1 MYDSVPLGALGSMAF
16 LAAGFASAGLS
27 YAFIKIGWRFGLLH
41 HPGPGRLHNTPV
53 VRLGGMAILPAALFA
68 LLATSENP
76 HQLFGISVCAVA
88 IAGVGL
94 ADDIFDIPPLAK
106 LAGQCLVAIAAVIFG
121 VQILAVS
128 NPLGGVIELGFW
140 LGAVVSV
147 IWLVG
152 MMNAI
157 NLLDGLD
164 GLAPGVVLVAALI
177 MALLSA
183 QLGNPAL
190 VLFGLAL
197 AGAVAGFLPFN
208 AYKAKLIL
216 GDSGSNLLGFMIG
229 ALAVLGQ
236 AKIGTALLVLGIPI
250 LDVAWTIVRR
260 QRSGRGI
267 TSRDTEHLHHR
278 LIDAGLTRPQ
288 VSAVYVLLCAAFG
301 ASALL
306 LDRAEKLIALAALSV
321 LTAGLLFVS
330 YKRSPNNR
338 R

>member
-1 MYDSVPLGALGSMAF
+1 MFDAAPFAALVAVAF
-16 LAAGFASAGLS
+16 IAAGIASAGLS
-27 YAFIKIGWRFGLLH
+27 YATIKVGWRFGLLH
-41 HPGPGRLHNTPV
+41 HPGPGRSHNTPV
-53 VRLGGMAILPAALFA
+53 VRLGGLAILPAALFA
-68 LLATSENP
+68 MLLTSDDPRQLIGFSICAT
-76 HQLFGISVCAVA
+76 A

-94 ADDIFDIPPLAK
+94 ADDFFDIPPMAK
-106 LAGQCLVAIAAVIFG
+106 LAGQCAVAIAAVMFG
-121 VQILAVS
+121 VQILVVS
-128 NPLGGVIELGFW
+128 NPLGGVLELPFP
-140 LGAVVSV
+140 LGAAVSV

-164 GLAPGVVLVAALI
+164 GLAPGVVLVSALI

-183 QLGNPAL
+183 QLGNSAL
-190 VLFGLAL
+190 VLLGLAL
-197 AGAVAGFLPFN
+197 GGAVAGFLPFN

-216 GDSGSNLLGFMIG
+216 GDSGSNLLGFLIG

-260 QRSGRGI
+260 QRSGHGI
-267 TSRDTEHLHHR
+267 ASRDTEHLHHR
-278 LIDAGLTRPQ
+278 LVDAGLTRPQ
-288 VSAVYVLLCAAFG
+288 VSVFYVLLCTAFG

-306 LDRAEKLIALAALSV
+306 LERAEKLLALAVLTS
-321 LTAGLLFVS
+321 LTAGLLFATH
-330 YKRSPNNR
+330 KRSPKKR